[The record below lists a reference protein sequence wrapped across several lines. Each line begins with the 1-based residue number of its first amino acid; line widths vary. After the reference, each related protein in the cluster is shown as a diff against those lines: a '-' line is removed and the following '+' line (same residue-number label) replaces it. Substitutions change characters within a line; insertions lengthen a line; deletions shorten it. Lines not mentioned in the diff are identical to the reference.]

1 MPITAVLDGE
11 LTNVYLCYYRQVDYI
26 FVLSGQK
33 GGSKM
38 PRNFFQRIV
47 FTFFGVL
54 LMAAVMA
61 IFNKYLV
68 LGSFS
73 AEMLMQAAAAFCQK
87 APAAFVLQLFFV
99 QNFAERQME
108 KYKTNSIIVNYCIR
122 TGFTVLLMC
131 PAMCVYS
138 NVINMF
144 SLHWSLLK
152 TLQSIVVKM
161 PVNWIFAFC
170 VQVWIL
176 GPVNRCIFRR
186 IFAENQA
193 S

>member
-1 MPITAVLDGE
+1 MP
-11 LTNVYLCYYRQVDYI
+11 
-26 FVLSGQK
+26 K
-33 GGSKM
+33 
-38 PRNFFQRIV
+38 NFPQRIV

-68 LGSFS
+68 FGSFS

-122 TGFTVLLMC
+122 TGFTVLVMC

-138 NVINMF
+138 NVINML